1 MLVFK
6 IVRIVVRML
15 LLLIVEAALP
25 QDQSEGGEGE
35 EGGGQHDGGQQGHGG
50 GQQGHGGGQNGYTG
64 LTDTYQEQ
72 SNWEIRVY
80 YGCTQIQ
87 SNQF

>member
-50 GQQGHGGGQNGYTG
+50 GQNGYTG